1 MGFGLKLALFGGSF
15 DPPHLGHLAFA
26 RLALDVLAPDR
37 FLWMPAGRQWQ
48 KPDQVMAAGEHRV
61 QMLQRLIAGEPRF
74 AVDDRELHR
83 RGPSFTA
90 DTLNEF
96 AQQHPGA
103 ELMFLI
109 GQDQYARLPTWYRA
123 ETVAALATLVVV
135 PRAGEAVVTPPGMP
149 EHRLQVLDLP
159 NTPISST
166 AVREAIAHGDDI
178 SPLVGADVASYID
191 SHRLYGKKP

>member
-1 MGFGLKLALFGGSF
+1 LKIALFGGSF

-26 RLALDVLAPDR
+26 RFALDALASER
-37 FLWMPAGRQWQ
+37 LVWLPAGRQWQ
-48 KPDQVMAAGEHRV
+48 KPDQVMAAGVHRIA
-61 QMLQRLIAGEPRF
+61 MIKRLIAGESRF
-74 AVDDRELHR
+74 AIDERELHR

-96 AQQHPGA
+96 KAQSPDA

-123 ETVAALATLVVV
+123 ETVARLATLVVV

-149 EHRLQVLDLP
+149 PHRLQVLDLP
-159 NTPISST
+159 DTPISST
-166 AVREAIAHGDDI
+166 AVRDAVSRGADI

>member
-1 MGFGLKLALFGGSF
+1 MKLALFGGSF

-26 RLALDVLAPDR
+26 HFALDALQPDR
-37 FLWMPAGRQWQ
+37 LLWLPAGRQWQ
-48 KPDQVMAAGEHRV
+48 KPDQIMAAGVHRV
-61 QMLQRLIAGEPRF
+61 QMLKRLTAHEKRF

-90 DTLNEF
+90 DTLREF
-96 AQQHPGA
+96 TKQQPGA

-123 ETVAALATLVVV
+123 ELVLELATLVVV

-149 EHRLQVLDLP
+149 PHRLQVLDLP
-159 NTPISST
+159 DTPVSST
-166 AVREAIAHGDDI
+166 AVREALARGGDIA
-178 SPLVGADVASYID
+178 PLVGPEVASYIA
-191 SHRLYGKKP
+191 SHRLYEKKP

>member
-1 MGFGLKLALFGGSF
+1 MKLALFGGSF

-26 RLALDVLAPDR
+26 RFALDALAPDR
-37 FLWMPAGRQWQ
+37 LLWLPAGRQWQ
-48 KPDQVMAAGEHRV
+48 KPDQVMAAGVHRV
-61 QMLQRLIAGEPRF
+61 QMLKRLTADEPRF
-74 AVDDRELHR
+74 SVDDRELHR

-96 AQQHPGA
+96 KRQNPDA

-123 ETVAALATLVVV
+123 ETVASLATLVVV

-149 EHRLQVLDLP
+149 QHRLQVLELP
-159 NTPISST
+159 EIPISST
-166 AVREAIAHGDDI
+166 AVREALARGDDI
-178 SPLVGADVASYID
+178 RPLVGPDVASYID
-191 SHRLYGKKP
+191 SHRLYEKKP

>member
-1 MGFGLKLALFGGSF
+1 VKLALFGGSF

-26 RLALDVLAPDR
+26 RFALDALAPDR
-37 FLWMPAGRQWQ
+37 LLWLPAGRQWQ
-48 KPDQVMAAGEHRV
+48 KPDQVMAAGVHRV
-61 QMLQRLIAGEPRF
+61 QMLKRLTADEPRF
-74 AVDDRELHR
+74 VVDDRELHR

-90 DTLNEF
+90 DTLGEF
-96 AQQHPGA
+96 KRQSPDA

-149 EHRLQVLDLP
+149 PHRLQVLDLP
-159 NTPISST
+159 DNPISST
-166 AVREAIAHGDDI
+166 AVRDLLARGIDI
-178 SPLVGADVASYID
+178 SPFVGADVASYID

>member
-1 MGFGLKLALFGGSF
+1 MKIALFGGSF

-26 RLALDVLAPDR
+26 RLALGALAPDR
-37 FLWMPAGRQWQ
+37 LLWLPAGRQWQ
-48 KPDQVMAAGEHRV
+48 KPDQVMAAGVHRV
-61 QMLQRLIAGEPRF
+61 AMVSGLIAGEPRF
-74 AVDDRELHR
+74 AVDDRELRR

-90 DTLNEF
+90 DTLREFKNE
-96 AQQHPGA
+96 APGA

-123 ETVAALATLVVV
+123 ETVAQLATLVVV

-149 EHRLQVLDLP
+149 PHRLQVLDMP
-159 NTPISST
+159 DTPISST
-166 AVREAIAHGDDI
+166 AVREALARGDDI
-178 SPLVGADVASYID
+178 SPLVGADVASYIG